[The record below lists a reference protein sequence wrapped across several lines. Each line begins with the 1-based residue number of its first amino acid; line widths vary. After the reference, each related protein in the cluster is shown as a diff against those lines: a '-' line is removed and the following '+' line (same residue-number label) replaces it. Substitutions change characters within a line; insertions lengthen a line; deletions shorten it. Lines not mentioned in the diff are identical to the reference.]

1 MPRIF
6 LLPHCNF
13 NQRGA
18 ALGFLFT
25 PAKAAELLY
34 EFLAGS
40 ELRLFLLSLLLLP
53 KRSHGLLV
61 LKCLEQLCVNLLQ
74 EPSKI
79 PKLYGHLPLLF
90 LRLAAPLIYQFQNT
104 GTLQFLQFWLV

>member
-1 MPRIF
+1 MPQIF
-6 LLPHCNF
+6 LLPHFNF
-13 NQRGA
+13 NLPGA
-18 ALGFLFT
+18 ALRFHVT

-40 ELRLFLLSLLLLP
+40 ELRLFLLSLLLLR

-61 LKCLEQLCVNLLQ
+61 LKYLEQLCVYLLQ

-79 PKLYGHLPLLF
+79 PKPYGHLPLRSLK
-90 LRLAAPLIYQFQNT
+90 LSAPLIYLFQNT
-104 GTLQFLQFWLV
+104 GTLQFLRLRLS